1 MLVEISFPSAEPA
14 GPWTIQTTFSLSN
27 NNDLTGRAYIYKDAL
42 LFRFFNHIENVHIDV
57 DLYDEHNAPLAHADV
72 ESRLWGVG
80 LQTGEAKYVLFEGF
94 PPRADG
100 SSMSG
105 CAYKLTL
112 TNVRRESS
120 GTRVDVKI
128 YRHTSS

>member
-1 MLVEISFPSAEPA
+1 MEITFPSAEPA

-27 NNDLTGRAYIYKDAL
+27 NNNLTGHAYIYNDAL
-42 LFRFFNHIENVHIDV
+42 LFRFFNHIDDVHIDV
-57 DLYDEHNAPLAHADV
+57 DLYGENNALLAHADV
-72 ESRLWGVG
+72 ESRLWGVPV
-80 LQTGEAKYVLFEGF
+80 QTGEARYVLFEGF

-100 SSMSG
+100 SAMSQ

-128 YRHTSS
+128 YRHTPY